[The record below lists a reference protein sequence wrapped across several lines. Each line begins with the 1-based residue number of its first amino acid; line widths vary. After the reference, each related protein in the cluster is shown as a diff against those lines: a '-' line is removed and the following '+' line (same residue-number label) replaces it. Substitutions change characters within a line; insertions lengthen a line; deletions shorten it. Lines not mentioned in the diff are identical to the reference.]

1 MNVLSGGAAIAAGCG
16 LLWLSLVAKLADR
29 ESARIVWPV
38 TGRLGKVLGPGAVS
52 AAEALVVAVLLAPLP
67 VAVRLLPLAA
77 CFSAYAA
84 AATVLHGRRCACF
97 GGWLPTRFS
106 ALHAVGCACVAALAF
121 TGVPGGLSVRA
132 ATVVAASSVAVAS
145 AVAAGLWWR
154 TAARARQPVCDVD
167 RFVVFT
173 AESCPYCA
181 ALEAQRSRYAALTD
195 KPLEFRQAVTEEDA
209 EQAGR
214 AFPAVVGYDRD
225 GVPVTGPVH
234 GLSLIR
240 DVLRRSA
247 ADRALTGSTR

>member
-1 MNVLSGGAAIAAGCG
+1 MNVLSGAAAIAAGCG

-38 TGRLGKVLGPGAVS
+38 TGRFGRILGPGPVS
-52 AAEALVVAVLLAPLP
+52 AGEALVVAVLLAPLP

-77 CFSAYAA
+77 CFCAYAA
-84 AATVLHGRRCACF
+84 AATVLHRRRCACF

-106 ALHAVGCACVAALAF
+106 ALHVVGCACIAALAF

-132 ATVVAASSVAVAS
+132 ATVVAASSVTAAS
-145 AVAAGLWWR
+145 AAAVVLWR
-154 TAARARQPVCDVD
+154 RAAARARQPVHDVD
-167 RFVVFT
+167 HFVVFT

-195 KPLEFRQAVTEEDA
+195 KPLEFRQAVTDEEA

-214 AFPAVVGYDRD
+214 AFPAVVGYDGD
-225 GVPVTGPVH
+225 GVPVTEPVH
-234 GLSLIR
+234 GLSPIR
-240 DVLRRSA
+240 DMLRRSA
-247 ADRALTGSTR
+247 AGRAMTGSAR